1 MEYKRKG
8 AGVDFSHWC
17 IVTNIGGNWVVGI
30 KFQLDEIFLFRLLNL
45 RISVLGK
52 SIF

>member
-1 MEYKRKG
+1 MWNKRKG

-17 IVTNIGGNWVVGI
+17 MVTDIGGNWVVVI
-30 KFQLDEIFLFRLLNL
+30 EFQQDQIFLFRLLNL